1 MYVETVAQIAVKV
14 NASDGHGDG
23 HGQDGGWVMAIYLFF
38 ARLTQFRVNKRV
50 AGKTSTKSK
59 SKRREQQEEEE
70 EEGEQAARKNSWT
83 LERNELARKTCRPI
97 WTLN

>member
-14 NASDGHGDG
+14 NAWDG

-59 SKRREQQEEEE
+59 RRQQQEEEE
-70 EEGEQAARKNSWT
+70 KGEQAARKNSWT
-83 LERNELARKTCRPI
+83 LERNELARTTCRPI

>member
-14 NASDGHGDG
+14 NAWDG

-59 SKRREQQEEEE
+59 RRQQQ

-83 LERNELARKTCRPI
+83 LERNELARTTCRPI

>member
-14 NASDGHGDG
+14 NAWNG

-59 SKRREQQEEEE
+59 SKRRQQQE

-83 LERNELARKTCRPI
+83 LERNELARTTCRPI
-97 WTLN
+97 GTLN

>member
-14 NASDGHGDG
+14 NASDVDGDG

-50 AGKTSTKSK
+50 AGKTS
-59 SKRREQQEEEE
+59 SKRKRRQQQQQ

-83 LERNELARKTCRPI
+83 LERNELAWTTCRPI